1 MLSLPDIQSSNSRI
15 ASALPP
21 GLVAVFVGAT
31 SGIGE
36 TTLKQF
42 AKHTRQP
49 HAYFVGRSQEAG
61 DRIAAECKALNSDGQ
76 YIFVKADTSLI
87 HTVDDVCRDIKSKE
101 KAVNLLFLSTGTLLG
116 GTSKS
121 RMLSKLCW
129 SSENIAQSKDK
140 VSDQSSLAET
150 SEGLHYIAALVTYS
164 RTRFIVNLLPL
175 LQQAT
180 ALRRVVSVF
189 AAGKEGP
196 VDTSDFQGWKVSILS
211 QRGQASSL
219 VTLSLEALAKKAP
232 DVSFI
237 HDFPGP
243 VKTNLVRGGEGAAIY
258 VLNVVFKVIGPLVN
272 TPIQESGERH
282 LFLATSARYPAGMS
296 GDATSG
302 VPMTGGVEL
311 ARGTNGKSGSGVYSV
326 DQDGESAGPKMEE
339 LLTKLRKEGVVEK
352 MWKDTEEQFKRITG
366 LEAA

>member
-116 GTSKS
+116 GTK
-121 RMLSKLCW
+121 
-129 SSENIAQSKDK
+129 
-140 VSDQSSLAET
+140 T

-196 VDTSDFQGWKVSILS
+196 VDTSDFQGWKVPILS

-352 MWKDTEEQFKRITG
+352 MWKDTEEHFKRITG